1 MKGYWIAVYKELKSS
16 KNIKK
21 YADKATP
28 AIKRYNGKIL
38 ARGGKVETIEGNPSP
53 RTVLIQFPSMG
64 DALKCYNSLEYQE
77 AMNIGNGEFNRHIQ
91 IVEGV

>member
-38 ARGGKVETIEGNPSP
+38 ARGGKVETIEGTPSP
-53 RTVLIQFPSMG
+53 RTVLIEFPSMQ
-64 DALKCYNSLEYQE
+64 DALMCYHSEEYQE
-77 AMNIGNGEFNRHIQ
+77 AMKIGKGKFNRHIQ
-91 IVEGV
+91 IVEGI